1 MLSLLGGKFISIA
14 INPVFAGSYAEA
26 KLGHRPAL
34 LVAESCDE
42 RMRKTVKNK
51 RQAGFS
57 TLEMLIVVAMSIT
70 ITAIAVPQYVR
81 TTAYLRVAGDLR
93 SLNGLTALAKMRAAA
108 GFTHARTYVDLTAN
122 AYHLEVWNKAGNA
135 GAGCWQTDGDT
146 ANACSVVGTS
156 PVFNLSRGDTFGAGG
171 LTTGPTPAQQ
181 PTIPAQAACQ
191 AINGGAGTIA
201 STQCIVFNSRGI
213 PIDSTGSP
221 VATGAFYL
229 NNGTV
234 VDAVTVSATGSI
246 QSWTSPIGSVS
257 WWGQ

>member
-1 MLSLLGGKFISIA
+1 
-14 INPVFAGSYAEA
+14 VWAGLATG
-26 KLGHRPAL
+26 LHLWLPN
-34 LVAESCDE
+34 LVTE

-93 SLNGLTALAKMRAAA
+93 SINGLTALAKMRAAA

-122 AYHLEVWNKAGNA
+122 TYHLEVWNKAGNA
-135 GAGCWQTDGDT
+135 GAGCWQTDGDK
-146 ANACSVVGTS
+146 ANACTVIGTS
-156 PVFNLSRGDTFGAGG
+156 PVFNLSRGDTFGQGG

-181 PTIPAQAACQ
+181 PTIPAQVACQ
-191 AINGGAGTIA
+191 AVNGGNGTIG
-201 STQCIVFNSRGI
+201 STGCIVFNSRGI

-229 NNGTV
+229 TNGTV

-246 QSWTSPIGSVS
+246 QTWSSPVASAN
-257 WWGQ
+257 WYGQ

>member
-1 MLSLLGGKFISIA
+1 LATGLHFWLP
-14 INPVFAGSYAEA
+14 N
-26 KLGHRPAL
+26 
-34 LVAESCDE
+34 LVTE

-93 SLNGLTALAKMRAAA
+93 SLNGVTALAKMRAAA
-108 GFTHARTYVDLTAN
+108 SFTHARTYVDLTAN
-122 AYHLEVWNKAGNA
+122 TYHLEVWNKTGNG
-135 GAGCWQTDGDT
+135 GAGCWQTDGDG
-146 ANACSVVGTS
+146 ANPCTVAAS
-156 PVFNLSRGDTFGAGG
+156 PVFNLSQGDTFGTGG
-171 LTTGPTPAQQ
+171 LAAGPTVAQQ

-191 AINGGAGTIA
+191 NTNGGNGTIA
-201 STQCIVFNSRGI
+201 NTQCIVFNSRGI

-229 NNGTV
+229 TNGTV
-234 VDAVTVSATGSI
+234 VNGVTVSATGSI
-246 QSWTSPIGSVS
+246 QSWSSPVASAS
-257 WWGQ
+257 WRGQ